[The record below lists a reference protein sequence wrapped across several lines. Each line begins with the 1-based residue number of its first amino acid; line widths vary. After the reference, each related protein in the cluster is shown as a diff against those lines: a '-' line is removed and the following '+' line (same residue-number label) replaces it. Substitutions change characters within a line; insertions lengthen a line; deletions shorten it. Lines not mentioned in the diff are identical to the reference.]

1 MTVRAEGSPPAH
13 AHLGL
18 SARYPRSTSQEGSGR
33 NVNESVDMVIR
44 RKVTRH
50 AIVITAVGVEM
61 IVLGARIARM
71 PRSCV
76 RTGGTTRGRYS
87 STGRGAPDFDAR
99 VRDHRTDTHML
110 PALPL

>member
-1 MTVRAEGSPPAH
+1 MTVRVEGSQSAH

-18 SARYPRSTSQEGSGR
+18 SARCPRSTSQEGSGR
-33 NVNESVDMVIR
+33 NVNDSVEMVIR

-50 AIVITAVGVEM
+50 ANVITAVGVEM
-61 IVLGARIARM
+61 IVVGARM
-71 PRSCV
+71 SRSCV
-76 RTGGTTRGRYS
+76 TTRGRYA
-87 STGRGAPDFDAR
+87 STGRWAPDFDAR